1 MGTTPMKMVCNI
13 TYQGVTSL
21 RVVTTANG
29 NQGQYVKA
37 IAGVG
42 NPYWIWA
49 SIPNAGSVIAAD
61 FTNAP
66 IVDADP
72 IVNNQRI
79 AAITATPA
87 EVLTWA
93 PAE

>member
-1 MGTTPMKMVCNI
+1 MKLVCNI
-13 TYQGVTSL
+13 TYGGVTSL

-29 NQGQYVKA
+29 NQGLYVKA

-42 NPYWIWA
+42 NPFWIW
-49 SIPNAGSVIAAD
+49 PTVPAGKVIAAD

-79 AAITATPA
+79 AAITATP
-87 EVLTWA
+87 EDVLTYA